1 MYSAGGNKL
10 ATAAYACA
18 LFWFLVGARI
28 ASEQIW
34 PETGPEAT
42 STPTCAALRCKR
54 ITTDAIR
61 NRANQPGFLF
71 WESTSVAQRLDQDR
85 AAINGLQ
92 EMARAGDGLG
102 DAVAWVIGLSADEQE
117 AILLLTGEAFDASV
131 AVGIEGIGQTENGS
145 EFDCSLTLACGES

>member
-10 ATAAYACA
+10 ATEANACA

-71 WESTSVAQRLDQDR
+71 WG
-85 AAINGLQ
+85 INFRCAEVWPGPGGDK
-92 EMARAGDGLG
+92 RSPGDG
-102 DAVAWVIGLSADEQE
+102 
-117 AILLLTGEAFDASV
+117 AS
-131 AVGIEGIGQTENGS
+131 QRWS
-145 EFDCSLTLACGES
+145 RR